1 MGNILYVGQRGAINS
16 AFAPFS
22 KSSGYATAGAST
34 NIIYLG
40 GRGGEEEEGGG
51 RNLSSNVSTCQAIWI
66 SLETLLWLVH
76 EPAHVGSRRP
86 TNPCSG
92 TCICQ
97 LARLQVGSLYTNKTI
112 SLGGALLKHNAISLD
127 GASLIH

>member
-22 KSSGYATAGAST
+22 KSSGYATAG
-34 NIIYLG
+34 I
-40 GRGGEEEEGGG
+40 
-51 RNLSSNVSTCQAIWI
+51 
-66 SLETLLWLVH
+66 
-76 EPAHVGSRRP
+76 HV
-86 TNPCSG
+86 PCSG